1 MAAHVAFKRGR
12 FPRCENSAYIDF
24 LFPSPPYVSMMKSAK
39 KSLLENSAVFFLL
52 MIVYRLCLDYI
63 YIHEISPVF
72 SYAYLSYNPTTQSRI
87 FSVFTFVVGTA
98 AVCKYKNSEGIFIPQ
113 AMMLLYLISFVPM
126 TSFWWCKGQKIDFM
140 LANLVLWL
148 SLFLFTDKIK
158 GIKLQKYFPH
168 NETAVKC
175 IAIVMAFVIIYISA
189 KYTNFRIQLSLNDVY
204 DLRLEARTFNMPIV
218 LLYIW
223 NASSN
228 VLPLMIIYFFSKRYK
243 LLPCILVFIVLLNFS
258 IAGSKSA
265 LFKMLICVGVY
276 LFGKREVSKYLPAIF
291 VTFVLIV
298 IVEFVANN
306 SSMLS
311 TMFVRR
317 GLYIP
322 NLLDE
327 LYYDYINSNASL
339 LSSPQTELTFA
350 IGDEYF
356 NHQGMRC
363 NNGLFSD
370 AYVHFGWIGVVV
382 YPLVYA
388 FMFQTFEKSFVGN
401 NKNLIFF
408 SALIIV
414 TTLRS
419 SLLTTSLLTHGL
431 LILIF
436 SMMLMSQ
443 SRTFKTS
450 HREYG
455 LKA

>member
-1 MAAHVAFKRGR
+1 M
-12 FPRCENSAYIDF
+12 
-24 LFPSPPYVSMMKSAK
+24 
-39 KSLLENSAVFFLL
+39 
-52 MIVYRLCLDYI
+52 
-63 YIHEISPVF
+63 
-72 SYAYLSYNPTTQSRI
+72 
-87 FSVFTFVVGTA
+87 
-98 AVCKYKNSEGIFIPQ
+98 
-113 AMMLLYLISFVPM
+113 
-126 TSFWWCKGQKIDFM
+126 
-140 LANLVLWL
+140 
-148 SLFLFTDKIK
+148 
-158 GIKLQKYFPH
+158 QKYIPH

-175 IAIVMAFVIIYISA
+175 IAIVMALVVVYISA
-189 KYTNFRIQLSLNDVY
+189 RYANFRIHLSLDDVY
-204 DLRLEARTFNMPIV
+204 DLRSEARGFNIPIV

-228 VLPLMIIYFFSKRYK
+228 VLPLMIIYFFSKKYR

-265 LFKMLICVGVY
+265 LFKMLICVGLY

-291 VTFVLIV
+291 VAFVLIV

-306 SSMLS
+306 SSVLS

-327 LYYDYINSNASL
+327 LYYDYMNSKASFF
-339 LSSPQTELTFA
+339 SSPQTELTFA

-356 NHQGMRC
+356 SKQSMRC
-363 NNGLFSD
+363 NNGLFTD
-370 AYVHFGWIGVVV
+370 AYVHFGWFGVVF

-401 NKNLIFF
+401 NKNLILF

-431 LILIF
+431 LILIL